1 MIATNIGPSALANRE
16 ISPWSEYRMRMRFD
30 RRIRFDLARRSTSPV
45 GLVVLALAAQ
55 LALAQYPT
63 LKTRPKEDRD
73 RQFQESH
80 RITLN
85 VQVTDNAGK
94 PVTDLDARDFT
105 LFDNHQPRRLAAF
118 HAIDGEALNDA
129 TEIVIVLD
137 AVNSPTAALEAE
149 KNGIFKYLAQSHS
162 ALPYPMSFVLW
173 SNGHLKSTGATTDRN
188 TIGRAFVSMTKNV
201 HSNAC
206 GPADASVVKA
216 ADNSGAGT
224 HADNDKGSQ
233 SADTNCLQV
242 HFKDSLA
249 ALDGI
254 AQQQLS
260 LGGRTILIWVGP
272 GWPLPSDAEFDQLTP
287 KARKNYFDEIVN
299 VLHDLHAAQVTLDA
313 IAPRDPVR
321 QEEQAIVIP
330 HPPIGIASPESA
342 RPDSLALPV
351 LAQQTGGLLMTSS
364 SDVTADLVKFL
375 DDADWY
381 YALSFVPPPAQNGVE
396 LRSLEVKVNRPGLS
410 VRTLVGY
417 YTQP

>member
-1 MIATNIGPSALANRE
+1 
-16 ISPWSEYRMRMRFD
+16 MRMRFD
-30 RRIRFDLARRSTSPV
+30 RRIRFHLARRSTSRA
-45 GLVVLALAAQ
+45 GLVILALAAQ
-55 LALAQYPT
+55 FSLAQYPT

-137 AVNSPTAALEAE
+137 AVNSPTPSLEAE

-162 ALPYPMSFVLW
+162 ALPYPTSFALW
-173 SNGHLKSTGATTDRN
+173 SNGHLKTTGATTDRN

-216 ADNSGAGT
+216 AENSGVGTQAG
-224 HADNDKGSQ
+224 NDKGPQ

-272 GWPLPSDAEFDQLTP
+272 GWPVPSGAEFDQLTP

-299 VLHDLHAAQVTLDA
+299 VLHDLRAAQVTLDA
-313 IAPRDPVR
+313 VATPDPTRRD
-321 QEEQAIVIP
+321 EKAMAIP
-330 HPPIGIASPESA
+330 HPPVGTASPESA
-342 RPDSLALPV
+342 RPESLALPV

-417 YTQP
+417 YIQP